1 MMNTSV
7 YSLKVT
13 NPKRQLLLLIIGWI
27 AVACSSGLISFAL
40 PLIKKEWGLTGGQSG
55 IMLNAFLV
63 GMLTGASV
71 FGRISD
77 VKGRKYGC
85 ISSLILLL
93 FGTVSCSIAPNWI
106 VMALLRLIAGLGA
119 TGYMVSASTLLIETS
134 PAEVR
139 GRYVAILESGWAYGW
154 LLASYLG
161 LVIAPKYGW
170 RPVFAGGL
178 ISALALIS
186 MLNVKESEV
195 YKRTVRVPFS
205 KALKTLLSKRH
216 MKTTIMLWIHWICI
230 VLAYWGI
237 FLWLPNIFYEERGLT
252 LVKSLEYSFF
262 ITLAQIPGYW
272 SGAYFIEKLGRKK
285 SLSLYMLIA
294 GIGSIL
300 YMYSWTEA
308 QIVASVLLISIFN
321 LGAWG
326 ITYAYTP
333 ELYPAKVRG
342 LGAGWANMMGRIG
355 GILGPFIVGIVRDI
369 TGGYFAA
376 FIMFAGVH
384 IASALAVALLGV
396 ETREIKLEE

>member
-1 MMNTSV
+1 MMNS
-7 YSLKVT
+7 
-13 NPKRQLLLLIIGWI
+13 KRQLLLLIIGWI

-55 IMLNAFLV
+55 IMLNVFLV
-63 GMLTGASV
+63 GMLAGASL

-77 VKGRKYGC
+77 IKGRKYGC

-106 VMALLRLIAGLGA
+106 FMALLRLIAGLGA

-161 LVIAPKYGW
+161 LVIAPRYGW

-186 MLNVKESEV
+186 VLNVKESEV

-205 KALKTLLSKRH
+205 KALKTLLSREH
-216 MKTTIMLWIHWICI
+216 LKTTVMLWIHWICI

-308 QIVASVLLISIFN
+308 QVVTSALLISIFN

-333 ELYPAKVRG
+333 ELYPARVRG

-355 GILGPFIVGIVRDI
+355 GILGPFIVGIVRDV
-369 TGGYFAA
+369 TGGYLAA

-384 IASALAVALLGV
+384 IASALAVALLGI
-396 ETREIKLEE
+396 ETRGMKLED